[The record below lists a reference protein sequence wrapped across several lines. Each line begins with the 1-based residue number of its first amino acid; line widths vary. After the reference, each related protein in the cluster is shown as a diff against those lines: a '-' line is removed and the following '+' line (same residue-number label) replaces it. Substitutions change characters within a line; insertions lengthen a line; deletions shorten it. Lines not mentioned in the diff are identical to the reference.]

1 MWIWLLLLNLTAL
14 GTASPTQSAEASLAK
29 PDETPAVST
38 TITAKKMTVRNQDS
52 EAVFE
57 GSVVLT
63 RGSLIVYSDR
73 MVVSFRHQE
82 NGGPGAVDERKPRE
96 AGKGGSPARGADSV
110 PSVSNRAVSQI
121 VATGRVK
128 IEKDTGSATCQKA
141 VYYQNEEKIVL
152 TGDPVAWDKGT
163 RVSGRQITMF
173 LAEDRSVVE
182 GGSHVRID
190 PEGGQGK

>member
-1 MWIWLLLLNLTAL
+1 MWMWLLLLNLA
-14 GTASPTQSAEASLAK
+14 AWSAAMSAHSVEAGLTK
-29 PDETPAVST
+29 PDDTSAVST

-52 EAVFE
+52 QAVFE

-73 MVVSFRHQE
+73 MVVSFRPQE
-82 NGGPGAVDERKPRE
+82 NGSSTGDDRKARE
-96 AGKGGSPARGADSV
+96 GGKNGLPAKGTDST
-110 PSVSNRAVSQI
+110 PSVSNRAINQI

-163 RVSGRQITMF
+163 RVSGKQITMF

-190 PEGGQGK
+190 PDGDQSK

>member
-1 MWIWLLLLNLTAL
+1 MWTWLLLLNLAAWSAAL
-14 GTASPTQSAEASLAK
+14 PADSAEASVTKSDDGA
-29 PDETPAVST
+29 AVST

-52 EAVFE
+52 QAVFE

-73 MVVSFRHQE
+73 MVVSFRPQD
-82 NGGPGAVDERKPRE
+82 NGSSGGEDRKGRE
-96 AGKGGSPARGADSV
+96 AAKGAKAADAG
-110 PSVSNRAVSQI
+110 PSVSNRAINQI

-141 VYYQNEEKIVL
+141 VYYQSEEKIVL

-163 RVSGRQITMF
+163 RVSGKQITMF

-190 PEGGQGK
+190 PEGDQSK